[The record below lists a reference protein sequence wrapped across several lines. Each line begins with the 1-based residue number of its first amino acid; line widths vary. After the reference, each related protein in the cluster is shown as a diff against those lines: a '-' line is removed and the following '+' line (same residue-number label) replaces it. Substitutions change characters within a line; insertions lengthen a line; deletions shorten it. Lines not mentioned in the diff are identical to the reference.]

1 MNGSTLIIRWRKQQD
16 YFIVRLY
23 QDLMGDWVLT
33 ESWGNSVSDQGAYN
47 HTVFHCYHE
56 ARDHLREI
64 SKKQKSLGFKKTVS
78 KEQQFELD
86 FG

>member
-1 MNGSTLIIRWRKQQD
+1 MIIRWRKQQD

-33 ESWGNSVSDQGAYN
+33 ESWGNTARDSGSVN
-47 HTVFHCYHE
+47 HTVFDCYHE
-56 ARDHLREI
+56 ARSRLRDV
-64 SKKQKSLGFKKTVS
+64 SRRLKSQGFKKTVS
-78 KEQQFELD
+78 KEQQIELD

>member
-1 MNGSTLIIRWRKQQD
+1 MIIRWRKQQD

-33 ESWGNSVSDQGAYN
+33 ESWGNTVRDSGAFN

-56 ARDHLREI
+56 ARSRLRDI
-64 SKKQKSLGFKKTVS
+64 SKRLKSEGFKKTVS
-78 KEQQFELD
+78 KEQQIELD